1 MEMITTIDL
10 HILLF
15 TQNFLQ
21 YYFLTP
27 IFILISSLGDHGSI
41 WLVIIIC
48 LLLHNKTRKIG
59 LYALLA
65 YALCILIT
73 NGILKN
79 VIGRGRP
86 FDVHSE
92 IIPLIN
98 RPTDYSF
105 PSGHTAMAFT
115 IALFLNNFFDNKK
128 GRRMI
133 LLATLIA
140 FSRLYLG
147 VHFLSDIIAGFV
159 VGWIIAKFVYW
170 LYKQMVD
177 CKK

>member
-10 HILLF
+10 YILFF

-27 IFILISSLGDHGSI
+27 IFIFITYLGDYGSI

-48 LLLHNKTRKIG
+48 LLLHNKTRRIG

-65 YALCILIT
+65 YALCLLIT

-79 VIGRGRP
+79 VIGRERP
-86 FDVHSE
+86 FNVHSE
-92 IIPLIN
+92 IAPLIN
-98 RPTDYSF
+98 KPTDYSF
-105 PSGHTAMAFT
+105 PSGHTTMAFT
-115 IALFLNNFFDNKK
+115 IALFLNNFCDNKK

-170 LYKQMVD
+170 LYKQMFY

>member
-1 MEMITTIDL
+1 MEMINTIDL

-15 TQNFLQ
+15 AQDFLQ
-21 YYFLTP
+21 YFFLTP
-27 IFILISSLGDHGSI
+27 IFIVISSLGDHGSI
-41 WLVIIIC
+41 WLIIIIF
-48 LLLHNKTRKIG
+48 LLLNSKTRKIG

-65 YALCILIT
+65 YGLCILIT

-86 FDVHSE
+86 FDLHSE
-92 IIPLIN
+92 IQPLIN

-115 IALFLNNFFDNKK
+115 IAILLNKIYDNKK
-128 GRRMI
+128 GKLMI
-133 LLATLIA
+133 VLASLIA

-147 VHFLSDIIAGFV
+147 VHFLSDIIGGV
-159 VGWIIAKFVYW
+159 IVGWLIAKYVYW
-170 LYKQMVD
+170 LYKQTD
-177 CKK
+177 N